1 MNNPSPPPV
10 APRRSP
16 AFPLPFPRS
25 SPAVPLTPNPWPLI
39 PAVLLALLL
48 LTACGRRPTEPTP
61 LPPGTRVIQP
71 TPDFS
76 APAQVGS
83 TNQAASTNQAGSDT
97 NNAAQAMRT
106 RLAQQRT
113 PQTPAVPPAVSP
125 QLTRSSPDLSLEV
138 FSRPNALGILAGGGI
153 LYTAPGG
160 AARANLQVGAT
171 LTITGRSA
179 DSAWFAAY
187 LADGTAGWVPAAQVR
202 VFGDTTELE
211 TVQESL
217 GPAVVATLIAQASQ
231 PQAPFTIATPT
242 PAATDPAQSDPA
254 QSDPA
259 QSDPAQSDPA
269 ATPVPQITGPAVTV
283 IVEGANLR
291 AGPGTDYPVVSV
303 LYQDDTAPLLGRN
316 QTADWLQ
323 IDVPTGPAWIFAP
336 LVQTSVPIPDL
347 PQIDPPPN
355 N

>member
-1 MNNPSPPPV
+1 MNNPSPPP
-10 APRRSP
+10 ALPLQFPRSFP
-16 AFPLPFPRS
+16 AVPLPFPRS
-25 SPAVPLTPNPWPLI
+25 SPAIIL
-39 PAVLLALLL
+39 LLAFTLL
-48 LTACGRRPTEPTP
+48 LTACGRRPSEPTP
-61 LPPGTRVIQP
+61 LPPGTRVVQP

-83 TNQAASTNQAGSDT
+83 STNT
-97 NNAAQAMRT
+97 AAQAVRT
-106 RLAQQRT
+106 RLAQQQTQTAPT
-113 PQTPAVPPAVSP
+113 PASTLTPAVPPAVSP
-125 QLTRSSPDLSLEV
+125 AVSPALDVSLEV

-153 LYTAPGG
+153 LYAAPGG

-202 VFGDTTELE
+202 VFGDTAELE

-231 PQAPFTIATPT
+231 PQAPITIATAT
-242 PAATDPAQSDPA
+242 PATASATDPDQTDPA
-254 QSDPA
+254 PT
-259 QSDPAQSDPA
+259 A
-269 ATPVPQITGPAVTV
+269 APRITGPAVTV

-323 IDVPTGPAWIFAP
+323 LRLPQTTGWIFAT
-336 LVQTSVPIPDL
+336 LVQTTVPIDDL

-355 N
+355 